1 MCRLLGVVADRAR
14 TPRELLG
21 AELDPF
27 RSMSKVHCDGWG
39 CASWNGEGQLELVK
53 APEPALDSRA
63 FDELCDTVRTDAALL
78 HLRKA
83 SPGMINLPEN
93 THPFLDGDIAFAHNG
108 WAWPNQALDGLL
120 DEAGAPAGG
129 GAPLGETDSE
139 RYFRLVLTLAREM
152 NLVQALDEATS
163 RIAGSTE
170 FLSLN
175 CLLLTREALYAV
187 EYWDP
192 PRVAAKGDDP
202 DTFAL
207 RYRVDPHAVVVA
219 SSGWDQESPR
229 WTALSNH
236 RVLEVRR
243 GDLRTR
249 VHQLGADSAAVA

>member
-39 CASWNGEGQLELVK
+39 CAFWNESDQLRLTK
-53 APEPALDSRA
+53 APEPALGSRT
-63 FDELCDTVRTDAALL
+63 FDELCDTARTDATLL

-83 SPGMINLPEN
+83 SPGMSNLAEN
-93 THPFLDGDIAFAHNG
+93 THPFLAGGVAFAHNG
-108 WAWPNQALDGLL
+108 WAWPNDELDGLL
-120 DEAGAPAGG
+120 TDAGG
-129 GAPLGETDSE
+129 DAPVGSTDSE
-139 RYFRLVLTLAREM
+139 RYFRLVLALAREGDV
-152 NLVQALDEATS
+152 LQALDEATS
-163 RIAGSTE
+163 QIAERTE

-175 CLLLTREALYAV
+175 CLLLTHDALYAV

-207 RYRVDPHAVVVA
+207 RYRVDTHAVVVA
-219 SSGWDQESPR
+219 SSGWEQQSPE
-229 WTALSNH
+229 WTALTNR

-249 VHQLGADSAAVA
+249 VHQLRATAAA